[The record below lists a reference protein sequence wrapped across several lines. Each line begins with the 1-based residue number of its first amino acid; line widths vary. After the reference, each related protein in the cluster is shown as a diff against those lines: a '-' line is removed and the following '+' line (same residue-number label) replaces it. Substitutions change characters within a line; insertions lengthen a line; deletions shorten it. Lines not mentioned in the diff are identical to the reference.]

1 MRKSAR
7 RIGQMIGLDSKEVNQ
22 KLAEL
27 GYLEGKP
34 GDWSMTEEGRK
45 HGEERFYDN
54 GYGGY
59 AARGWSYPV
68 WDEDVARKL
77 GDPDAHL
84 REVNR
89 NRKLA
94 GLPPIKSWG
103 RLRKLPA
110 CLISRQMAGSFFII
124 LFLFEH
130 VRKSL

>member
-1 MRKSAR
+1 
-7 RIGQMIGLDSKEVNQ
+7 
-22 KLAEL
+22 
-27 GYLEGKP
+27 
-34 GDWSMTEEGRK
+34 MTEEGRK

-68 WDEDVARKL
+68 WDEDVAQQL

-94 GLPPIKSWG
+94 GLPPIKSWDD
-103 RLRKLPA
+103 
-110 CLISRQMAGSFFII
+110 
-124 LFLFEH
+124 
-130 VRKSL
+130 